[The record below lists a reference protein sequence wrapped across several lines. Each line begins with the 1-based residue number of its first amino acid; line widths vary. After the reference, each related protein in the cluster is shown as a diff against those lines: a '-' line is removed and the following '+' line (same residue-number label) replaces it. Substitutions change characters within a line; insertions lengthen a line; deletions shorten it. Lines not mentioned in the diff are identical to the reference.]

1 MTKFLNRCLV
11 AASAV
16 FLPLVV
22 NAAAVDVEDVVTDI
36 GAQAAPVAAIGGA
49 VLLLIVAVKAFKW
62 VRRAMSILLPVGVG
76 ALVATD
82 QASAAAV
89 DVAAVVTDI
98 GAQAAPVAAI
108 GAAVLLLI
116 VGIKAFKWVRRA
128 M

>member
-1 MTKFLNRCLV
+1 
-11 AASAV
+11 
-16 FLPLVV
+16 
-22 NAAAVDVEDVVTDI
+22 VDVEDVVTDI
-36 GAQAAPVAAIGGA
+36 GAQATSVTAIGAA
-49 VLLLIVAVKAFKW
+49 VLLLIVGIKAFKW
-62 VRRAMSILLPVGVG
+62 VRRAMSVLLPVG
-76 ALVATD
+76 AAFVASTD

-108 GAAVLLLI
+108 GAAVLLLL